1 MNNKLN
7 AYVRFDGTGK
17 IVPSSVILQRT
28 KPKVGNWKQ
37 IDSSECCNYTT
48 TTTST
53 TSLPYPL
60 SICVNMSTY
69 DGSFTTSGNIIFT
82 GLDGNGYPMYQGDIY
97 DPQNNFTTSADLN
110 YNTIYFPEAW
120 YFFWN
125 GFGGNGSVSEVT
137 TELNPLLAIYNNPQ
151 VILTEGPCL

>member
-7 AYVRFDGTGK
+7 AYVRFDGSGK

-53 TSLPYPL
+53 TMESTTTTTTTIPLIPQSTLFYSVCVICEGPGCISDSLELYTEQTCIDNLTVGCHMYTDLAGTINAPE
-60 SICVNMSTY
+60 
-69 DGSFTTSGNIIFT
+69 
-82 GLDGNGYPMYQGDIY
+82 GYYQGWPGVGYFYIDANGLVLNI
-97 DPQNNFTTSADLN
+97 DTCPQ
-110 YNTIYFPEAW
+110 PK
-120 YFFWN
+120 
-125 GFGGNGSVSEVT
+125 
-137 TELNPLLAIYNNPQ
+137 
-151 VILTEGPCL
+151 